1 MLLSFVAILKQDDD
15 GEYSYYEGEFDE
27 SLNEGELS
35 ASYDTDG
42 YDYDY
47 DYGYD
52 ESSAYEETDTENDGS
67 INLVGAGANGDD
79 QIIVVALANYKPSD
93 DTELVGVQAVL
104 CVCVLVVAIS
114 CKAVLKGWL
123 ALDLR

>member
-1 MLLSFVAILKQDDD
+1 MNTPPYALVVAISKQDDD

-27 SLNEGELS
+27 SLNEADLS

-52 ESSAYEETDTENDGS
+52 ESSAYEETDTENGDNT
-67 INLVGAGANGDD
+67 NLVGAGANGDD

-93 DTELVGVQAVL
+93 DTELVCTTAVL
-104 CVCVLVVAIS
+104 CSFLSKRCVTLG
-114 CKAVLKGWL
+114 LG
-123 ALDLR
+123 R